1 MDCLFS
7 ILQAARQHKVRK
19 GYGDSGD
26 SYGGEFKDGLTMHGI
41 CQGNGTGPSIWAV
54 LSSPILNLMRSK
66 ESGIL
71 FTSAISETK
80 IRFTGYAFVVET
92 DLCQI
97 ISALEKFGYAVVSL
111 QQVVDTWEAG
121 LKVSG
126 GALAPEKT
134 FW

>member
-1 MDCLFS
+1 MALF
-7 ILQAARQHKVRK
+7 INFLLKVSLK
-19 GYGDSGD
+19 P
-26 SYGGEFKDGLTMHGI
+26 L
-41 CQGNGTGPSIWAV
+41 
-54 LSSPILNLMRSK
+54 LNQ
-66 ESGIL
+66 
-71 FTSAISETK
+71 ETK